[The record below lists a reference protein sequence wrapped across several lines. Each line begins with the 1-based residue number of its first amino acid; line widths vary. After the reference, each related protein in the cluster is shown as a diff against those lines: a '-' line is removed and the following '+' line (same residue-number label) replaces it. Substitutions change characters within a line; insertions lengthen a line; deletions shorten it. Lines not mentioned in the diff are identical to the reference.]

1 MRISD
6 WSSDV
11 CSSDLREFRD
21 WAYDSRLLQDAEGHY
36 DFGGMA
42 WLMFR
47 NLTGPDGEC
56 AAIIHY
62 EEERATAYRHR
73 RSEERRVGKECVSTC
88 RSRWSPYHYKKNR
101 SAATQTNH
109 NAKNALRKSVCTS
122 CENISHATAYNK

>member
-11 CSSDLREFRD
+11 CSSDLKEQQKKIKKALEREFRD

-56 AAIIHY
+56 AAILHY
-62 EEERATAYRHR
+62 EDERATAYRHR
-73 RSEERRVGKECVSTC
+73 WATRSAERRVGKECVSTC
-88 RSRWSPYHYKKNR
+88 RSWWSPDK
-101 SAATQTNH
+101 
-109 NAKNALRKSVCTS
+109 
-122 CENISHATAYNK
+122 